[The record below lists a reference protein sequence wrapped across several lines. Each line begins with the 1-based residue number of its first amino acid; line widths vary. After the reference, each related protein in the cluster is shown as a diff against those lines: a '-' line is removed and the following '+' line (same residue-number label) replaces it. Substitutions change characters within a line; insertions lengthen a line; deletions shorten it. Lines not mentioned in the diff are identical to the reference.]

1 MENLEDKV
9 HKLELFMS
17 THDAQCEERWKTT
30 FNRLEEI
37 DETLE
42 RIEGKLMKVAGGVI
56 IFLSGLVVTM
66 GMALLDKI

>member
-1 MENLEDKV
+1 MENLEEKV
-9 HKLELFMS
+9 HELELFMA

-42 RIEGKLMKVAGGVI
+42 RIESKLLHAAGAAI
-56 IFLSGLVVTM
+56 IFLGGLVVTM
-66 GMALLDKI
+66 AFMLAETL

>member
-9 HKLELFMS
+9 HELEVFMAS
-17 THDAQCEERWKTT
+17 HDAQCEERWKTT

-42 RIEGKLMKVAGGVI
+42 RIEGKLLRIAGGAVL
-56 IFLSGLVVTM
+56 FLSGLVVTM
-66 GMALLDKI
+66 GMALLDKV